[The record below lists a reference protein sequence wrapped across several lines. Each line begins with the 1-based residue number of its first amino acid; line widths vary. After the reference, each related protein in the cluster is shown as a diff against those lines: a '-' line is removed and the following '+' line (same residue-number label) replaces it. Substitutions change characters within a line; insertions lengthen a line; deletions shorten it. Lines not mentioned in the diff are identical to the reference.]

1 MLFFC
6 DKVLCVFVCIC
17 LSGKKH
23 KTLKYIYYCWKI
35 MAFIHYLFI
44 FFNHLSHVV
53 TLSSGMHKFWAVL
66 INHNFHVMDNN

>member
-17 LSGKKH
+17 LSGKN
-23 KTLKYIYYCWKI
+23 TLNIIEKYI
-35 MAFIHYLFI
+35 LLLENNGI

-53 TLSSGMHKFWAVL
+53 TLSSGMHKFWTVL
-66 INHNFHVMDNN
+66 INHNFHVMVMSCYK